1 MEAKM
6 GKNITEAEWKIMHV
20 LWEMSPLSLK
30 EMIEELKKEKAWSN
44 TTVRTL
50 IVRLMEK
57 GFIDADKTTS
67 TFKYY
72 PLVKK
77 EECQIKEAKN
87 LINTV
92 FEGSMGMLVT
102 TFAKKGKLTEEEQEE
117 LLRLIDKIEEE

>member
-1 MEAKM
+1 MEVSM
-6 GKNITEAEWKIMHV
+6 EKNITEAEWKIMHV
-20 LWEMSPLSLK
+20 LWELSPLSLK
-30 EMIEELKKEKAWSN
+30 EIIEELKKEKAWSN

-72 PLVKK
+72 PLVQK

-102 TFAKKGKLTEEEQEE
+102 AFANRGKLTEKEQEE
-117 LLRLIDKIEEE
+117 LRKLIDKIEEE

>member
-1 MEAKM
+1 MENHACIM
-6 GKNITEAEWKIMHV
+6 GAV
-20 LWEMSPLSLK
+20 P
-30 EMIEELKKEKAWSN
+30 IEFKRNYRGVKKEKAWSN

-72 PLVKK
+72 PLVQK

-102 TFAKKGKLTEEEQEE
+102 AFAKRGKLTEKEQEE
-117 LLRLIDKIEEE
+117 LRKLIDKIEEE